1 MDESSWVTFAQLCE
15 PKFNE
20 CKFKKKLLSQCG
32 ENQQLAAVIY
42 YQTQSNALK
51 WMNTNIPALGN
62 MTPLKSI
69 TSQPNKLKSVLM
81 SMAY

>member
-1 MDESSWVTFAQLCE
+1 MRLCE

-20 CKFKKKLLSQCG
+20 CEFESKLLSQCC
-32 ENQQLAAVIY
+32 EDQKFAAVIY

-62 MTPLKSI
+62 HTHLKSI